1 LGRHL
6 TIFTR
11 YPKPG
16 RTKTRLIPALGAEE
30 AALLQ
35 TAMTGR
41 TVLTARHAA
50 RSQGFRAEIRFTGGS
65 RRQMRRWLGPG
76 LAYTTQGSGD
86 LGLRMSRA
94 FRDHLHE
101 RHDAAVI
108 IGSDCPGLTPSII
121 RQAFDAL
128 LDTDLVIGPAAD
140 GGYYLIGLK
149 APAPAVF
156 ENIDWGSDQ
165 VLSQTLNAAE
175 RAGMSYL
182 QLAMLNDVDRPEDL
196 EVWHEARRNPASA
209 GTDISVII
217 PTLNEDRHIGACIE
231 RAAGYAREI
240 IVVDGGSRDRTQD
253 IASQQG
259 ATVLCAPRG
268 RACQMNAGA
277 LCSSG
282 SILVF
287 LHADA
292 LLPVEYASMVRTALE
307 RPGTVAGAFR
317 LRISRRQPGL
327 RLVETAANWR
337 SRLLQRPYGD
347 QALFTTREAF
357 FALGGF
363 ADIPIM
369 EDLDLVRRL
378 AHRGRVCL
386 APASVTVSDRRWSA
400 LGTWKTTAVNQLVL
414 AGYGLGV
421 PPSLLARLYGRRKDP
436 AKS

>member
-1 LGRHL
+1 MSGRHL

-121 RQAFDAL
+121 RQAFNAL

-149 APAPAVF
+149 APA
-156 ENIDWGSDQ
+156 
-165 VLSQTLNAAE
+165 
-175 RAGMSYL
+175 R
-182 QLAMLNDVDRPEDL
+182 
-196 EVWHEARRNPASA
+196 
-209 GTDISVII
+209 
-217 PTLNEDRHIGACIE
+217 
-231 RAAGYAREI
+231 
-240 IVVDGGSRDRTQD
+240 
-253 IASQQG
+253 
-259 ATVLCAPRG
+259 
-268 RACQMNAGA
+268 
-277 LCSSG
+277 
-282 SILVF
+282 
-287 LHADA
+287 
-292 LLPVEYASMVRTALE
+292 
-307 RPGTVAGAFR
+307 
-317 LRISRRQPGL
+317 
-327 RLVETAANWR
+327 
-337 SRLLQRPYGD
+337 
-347 QALFTTREAF
+347 
-357 FALGGF
+357 
-363 ADIPIM
+363 
-369 EDLDLVRRL
+369 
-378 AHRGRVCL
+378 RGRVCL

-400 LGTWKTTAVNQLVL
+400 LGTWKTTAINQLVL

-421 PPSLLARLYGRRKDP
+421 PPSLLARLYGRRRDL
-436 AKS
+436 AKP